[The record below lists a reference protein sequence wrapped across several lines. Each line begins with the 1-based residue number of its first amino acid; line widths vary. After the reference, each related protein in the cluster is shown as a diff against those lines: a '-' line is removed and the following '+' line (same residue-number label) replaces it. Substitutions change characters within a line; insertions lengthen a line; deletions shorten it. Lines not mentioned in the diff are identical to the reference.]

1 MKIIGLIEM
10 YFTTA
15 YCIRRKQTTFRE
27 ATTDGFP
34 TK

>member
-15 YCIRRKQTTFRE
+15 YYIRRKHMTFRE
-27 ATTDGFP
+27 ATTTGFP